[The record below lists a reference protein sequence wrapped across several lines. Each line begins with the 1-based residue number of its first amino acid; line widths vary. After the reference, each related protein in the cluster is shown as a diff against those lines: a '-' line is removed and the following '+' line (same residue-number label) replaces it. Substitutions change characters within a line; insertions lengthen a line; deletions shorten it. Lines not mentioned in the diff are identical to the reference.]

1 MLKIEGLFRY
11 WRIITFWSVLR
22 CFIFPTFLRP
32 FENIRADIISV
43 IMRVKKKNEEKNPVE
58 NSNIMYF
65 RSRCFMYFF
74 VLDDFETSNLESFN
88 MYFYK
93 GGSKESQNKNI
104 MYVRSRLKKKL
115 VNFETSNNVTE
126 PQVLYVHREDILNYS
141 NIAVSMDTTQLKYHF
156 LASPYW
162 VCKIRVHIWHWF
174 SDTFLVMTQNL

>member
-1 MLKIEGLFRY
+1 
-11 WRIITFWSVLR
+11 
-22 CFIFPTFLRP
+22 
-32 FENIRADIISV
+32 
-43 IMRVKKKNEEKNPVE
+43 MRVKKKNEEKKNVE

-104 MYVRSRLKKKL
+104 MYVRSGLKKKL

-126 PQVLYVHREDILNYS
+126 PQVFYVHREDILNCS

-156 LASPYW
+156 LASPY
-162 VCKIRVHIWHWF
+162 
-174 SDTFLVMTQNL
+174 